1 MNINARHII
10 GNYCALLHLR
20 NHSFQAIILLDDKEV
35 VASQVNSA
43 LRRNRSGSSREE
55 VIVGAAFL
63 RPEARERNKWTIEA
77 PQNPK
82 GG

>member
-1 MNINARHII
+1 MHVTLLEIIARYYIYETI
-10 GNYCALLHLR
+10 PFRQLFYSMIKKLLH
-20 NHSFQAIILLDDKEV
+20 
-35 VASQVNSA
+35 
-43 LRRNRSGSSREE
+43 RRLITLYEGIVSGSSREE

>member
-1 MNINARHII
+1 M
-10 GNYCALLHLR
+10 L
-20 NHSFQAIILLDDKEV
+20 ILLYEEI
-35 VASQVNSA
+35 ASWN
-43 LRRNRSGSSREE
+43 SREE

>member
-1 MNINARHII
+1 MHVTLLEIIARYYI
-10 GNYCALLHLR
+10 R

-43 LRRNRSGSSREE
+43 LRRNRSGNSKEE